1 MTPRAA
7 RRSPLDA
14 SQSGTAPVHF
24 PGLEAIRALAAS
36 MVVVHH
42 VSSAAGATAGM
53 IATPAEVM
61 DSGVAVFFVLSGFLI
76 FRPFAAAI
84 IGGHDRPRVWGF
96 WWRRI
101 LRIVPAY
108 WIALSV
114 LWATGNVF
122 LGDMWWRHYLLLQ
135 PFDRYTALVG
145 LVAAWS
151 LSTEVCFYLIV
162 PPLAWTAHR
171 IIDARSTPAG
181 PSVPARTLGLM
192 IVLVAVGSLGPIARA
207 TAPWWAGENRALSF
221 QWLPTNLDLFAAGM
235 LLAVGS
241 VWAELRAEVG
251 LRVATFTRKAW
262 PWWSGAAL
270 LFVAYAY
277 GVGGVD
283 FAVGYQGWSWQLRQF
298 AFTLCAVLLL
308 IPAVFGDQGDG
319 WLRRLWRWGPVA
331 WVGTVSYGLYLW
343 HVGVMERLV
352 ERPAG
357 SRTPTDPGWP
367 GWLSD
372 LGVEP
377 SFVSLLVGTFVIALM
392 AAATS
397 WYLVERPLQRWKAI
411 FDGVTRR
418 G

>member
-42 VSSAAGATAGM
+42 VSSAAGGTAGM
-53 IATPAEVM
+53 IAPPAEGM
-61 DSGVAVFFVLSGFLI
+61 GSGLGVLVA
-76 FRPFAAAI
+76 ADTE
-84 IGGHDRPRVWGF
+84 DRPRVLDRAERSVGHGQ
-96 WWRRI
+96 RLSGRHVVAALPVVAA
-101 LRIVPAY
+101 LRSLHGTGWFGGGMEPEYRGLLLPDRSSPGLDRPSNHRCPIDAC
-108 WIALSV
+108 WSISSGQSFGSDDCALS
-114 LWATGNVF
+114 
-122 LGDMWWRHYLLLQ
+122 R
-135 PFDRYTALVG
+135 R
-145 LVAAWS
+145 
-151 LSTEVCFYLIV
+151 
-162 PPLAWTAHR
+162 LAGTHR
-171 IIDARSTPAG
+171 
-181 PSVPARTLGLM
+181 PSY
-192 IVLVAVGSLGPIARA
+192 GSLV
-207 TAPWWAGENRALSF
+207 NRALSF

-241 VWAELRAEVG
+241 VWAGLRAEVG

-283 FAVGYQGWSWQLRQF
+283 FAVGYQGWAWQLRQF

-308 IPAVFGDQGDG
+308 IPAVFGGQGDG

-372 LGVEP
+372 LGIEP

-397 WYLVERPLQRWKAI
+397 WYLVEKPLQRGKAI